1 MAFKPGQSGNPSG
14 RPKVD
19 FEVRQLARGYGQEAI
34 EKLVA
39 IMRGDN
45 PALAKAASEALLDR
59 GYGKPV
65 QSVGVDPDS
74 VPVQTITVQLVAM
87 KPDSEPEGDRG

>member
-19 FEVRQLARGYGQEAI
+19 FEVRQLAREYGQEAI

-45 PALAKAASEALLDR
+45 PALGSRRLVRRCCIGATASR
-59 GYGKPV
+59 F
-65 QSVGVDPDS
+65 S
-74 VPVQTITVQLVAM
+74 
-87 KPDSEPEGDRG
+87 R

>member
-1 MAFKPGQSGNPSG
+1 M
-14 RPKVD
+14 
-19 FEVRQLARGYGQEAI
+19 RGY
-34 EKLVA
+34 
-39 IMRGDN
+39 N

-74 VPVQTITVQLVAM
+74 VPVQAITVQLAAM
-87 KPDSEPEGDRG
+87 MADSEPEDGSG

>member
-19 FEVRQLARGYGQEAI
+19 FEVRQLAREYGQEAI

-74 VPVQTITVQLVAM
+74 VPVQSITVHFV
-87 KPDSEPEGDRG
+87 SPEATREDGNHG

>member
-1 MAFKPGQSGNPSG
+1 MAFKPGQSGNQSG

-19 FEVRQLARGYGQEAI
+19 FEVRQLAREYGQEAI
-34 EKLVA
+34 ERLVA

-45 PALAKAASEALLDR
+45 PALAKAASEALLDG

-65 QSVGVDPDS
+65 QSVG
-74 VPVQTITVQLVAM
+74 
-87 KPDSEPEGDRG
+87 GRRGQRSSRELFCHAQGRRGR

>member
-19 FEVRQLARGYGQEAI
+19 FEVRRLAREYGQEAI

-65 QSVGVDPDS
+65 QSVEVDPDS
-74 VPVQTITVQLVAM
+74 VPVQAITVQLVAM
-87 KPDSEPEGDRG
+87 TPDSEPEGDRG